1 MKTMTNE
8 EFAKAVLGVGN
19 PQKPFKPKATYIP
32 AGDCIEFVWS
42 PDDYRAHRIDGLVT
56 VYHSRKTNLVVGG
69 LIKGVRAFCRKMLA
83 KCPGFRVS
91 IEVKPVKLEYIFL
104 AQLWTEPR
112 RPNDETITKT
122 YEELISAAAR
132 QKVDVDIG
140 DVCQTA
146 G

>member
-1 MKTMTNE
+1 
-8 EFAKAVLGVGN
+8 
-19 PQKPFKPKATYIP
+19 
-32 AGDCIEFVWS
+32 
-42 PDDYRAHRIDGLVT
+42 
-56 VYHSRKTNLVVGG
+56 VYYSRKTNLVVGG
-69 LIKGVRAFCRKMLA
+69 LIKGVRAFCRRMLE

-112 RPNDETITKT
+112 SPNDETITKT
-122 YEELISAAAR
+122 YEELISAAEQ